1 MGLGEGF
8 PPPFCSEQRG
18 LAIWVSGR
26 QRLRLMARRDAS
38 CAGLRWERASRVI
51 YRLAVR
57 PNTSRGRHGL
67 AVWPGPGADWGGAS
81 RVPWECR
88 AVWPTL
94 GADWGRASKVAW
106 RCRAVWPALGAARGA
121 SNVWAHRLAPRAS
134 AGVGRESWALRSA
147 TRRVGSSWT
156 VGGPARWCR
165 GSGGV
170 RRGAIWTTT

>member
-1 MGLGEGF
+1 MVIGAAF
-8 PPPFCSEQRG
+8 PRSFCNEQRD

-38 CAGLRWERASRVI
+38 SAGLRWERASRVI

-88 AVWPTL
+88 AGWTTL
-94 GADWGRASKVAW
+94 GADWGPGSKVAW
-106 RCRAVWPALGAARGA
+106 GCGAG
-121 SNVWAHRLAPRAS
+121 ST
-134 AGVGRESWALRSA
+134 ALR
-147 TRRVGSSWT
+147 V
-156 VGGPARWCR
+156 VR
-165 GSGGV
+165 G
-170 RRGAIWTTT
+170 